1 MLRDGWL
8 HTGDLGRIDDE
19 GYIFITG
26 RKKELI
32 VSSTGKKVYPARSKR
47 CSRWSRW

>member
-8 HTGDLGRIDDE
+8 HTGDLAYIDGD

-32 VSSTGKKVYPARSKR
+32 VSSTGKKIFPRAWRA
-47 CSRWSRW
+47 CSRWSR